1 MRWVWKE
8 HRKLVIIAI
17 AVIIVNVVGVVV
29 VMKEVAEAVMVVE
42 EVVQTVA
49 AETGNNRNI
58 WK

>member
-1 MRWVWKE
+1 
-8 HRKLVIIAI
+8 
-17 AVIIVNVVGVVV
+17 VGVVV